1 MLAGVVVHRNA
12 ARIRGLRGTKNRTTK
27 HRTYDSPGAQTCRT
41 MAGWKA
47 PVIAHVVV
55 VLALVMSQSFAFEV
69 PKPKDPSPQ
78 GSACCGLCCFAVRR
92 RLLVS
97 VVSASVKADPTMD
110 TGSQPEQLL
119 FTILHSLGG
128 DDTFVPRGKYD
139 KVIFDMC
146 AVSCS
151 FD

>member
-1 MLAGVVVHRNA
+1 
-12 ARIRGLRGTKNRTTK
+12 
-27 HRTYDSPGAQTCRT
+27 
-41 MAGWKA
+41 MAGPIA

-119 FTILHSLGG
+119 FTIMHSLGG

-139 KVIFDMC
+139 EVIFDMC